1 MAKLVKIYAENPS
14 EREIER
20 VVKVLES
27 DGVVIY
33 PTDGVY
39 AFGALLRSAKAVERL
54 RALSGKDDKL
64 LSIVCSDISM
74 VDKFAKVDNAQFKI
88 LKRNTPAPFT
98 FILEPSSK
106 VPDKALAGRK
116 TVGVR
121 IPDNNIPLT
130 IVERLGF
137 PMATASVKDADEIIV
152 MNDGKI
158 TGISM
163 ISPIHS
169 GGNAKFKNTLP
180 DFLNSYKGVGK
191 DLEGSVDKVSGATK
205 SSVAMRAAMAEAFDY
220 VESLKE
226 GA

>member
-1 MAKLVKIYAENPS
+1 MARLVKIYAENPS

-137 PMATASVKDADEIIV
+137 PMATASVKDADEVVEYTTDPELIAERYDRDVDLVI
-152 MNDGKI
+152 DGGYGSLVPTTLVDL
-158 TGISM
+158 TGDEPEILRE
-163 ISPIHS
+163 
-169 GGNAKFKNTLP
+169 GG
-180 DFLNSYKGVGK
+180 G
-191 DLEGSVDKVSGATK
+191 E
-205 SSVAMRAAMAEAFDY
+205 
-220 VESLKE
+220 LK
-226 GA
+226 

>member
-1 MAKLVKIYAENPS
+1 MAKLVKIYEENPS

-27 DGVVIY
+27 EGVVIY

-39 AFGALLRSAKAVERL
+39 AFGALLRSTKAVERL
-54 RALSGKDDKL
+54 RTLSGRDEKL
-64 LSIVCSDISM
+64 LTIVCSDISM

-121 IPDNNIPLT
+121 IPNNNIPLA

-137 PMATASVKDADEIIV
+137 PLATASVKDADEVVEYTTDPELIAERYDRDVDLVI
-152 MNDGKI
+152 DGGYGSLVPTTLVDL
-158 TGISM
+158 TGEEPEILRE
-163 ISPIHS
+163 
-169 GGNAKFKNTLP
+169 GG
-180 DFLNSYKGVGK
+180 G
-191 DLEGSVDKVSGATK
+191 E
-205 SSVAMRAAMAEAFDY
+205 
-220 VESLKE
+220 LK
-226 GA
+226 

>member
-1 MAKLVKIYAENPS
+1 MAKLIKIYPQNPS
-14 EREIER
+14 EREIEK
-20 VVKVLES
+20 VVKVLEN

-54 RALSGKDDKL
+54 RNLSGKQEKL

-74 VDKFAKVDNAQFKI
+74 VDKFARIDNSQFKI
-88 LKRNTPAPFT
+88 LKRNTPGAFT

-121 IPDNNIPLT
+121 IPDNQIPLA

-137 PMATASVKDADEIIV
+137 PLATASVKDDDEVLEYTTDPELIAERYEQEVDMVI
-152 MNDGKI
+152 DGGYGTLMPTTLVDL
-158 TGISM
+158 TGDEPEILRE
-163 ISPIHS
+163 
-169 GGNAKFKNTLP
+169 GGGEL
-180 DFLNSYKGVGK
+180 
-191 DLEGSVDKVSGATK
+191 
-205 SSVAMRAAMAEAFDY
+205 M
-220 VESLKE
+220 
-226 GA
+226 